1 MQIGATLLRGL
12 LTGITNQTT
21 KSSDENVASSQ
32 KKAAASDSGTLN
44 APLDALGSSSQS
56 ASWQEILKDYD
67 LSDITPQQFSKMLQ
81 RLRDANLIDDKDFA
95 SLSLVRSDLAEAGIE
110 SNESVDLLAF
120 YRRFIHRLQLA
131 ETQGASAES
140 ASASARLEQAQK
152 NLQWL
157 EKLTFLQS
165 ESQTDSWA

>member
-1 MQIGATLLRGL
+1 MQIGASLLRGL
-12 LTGITNQTT
+12 LTGVTNQTT
-21 KSSDENVASSQ
+21 KSSDETVATSE
-32 KKAAASDSGTLN
+32 KKAATSDSSTLS
-44 APLDALGSSSQS
+44 ALLDTLGSSSQS

-110 SNESVDLLAF
+110 SDESVDLLAF
-120 YRRFIHRLQLA
+120 YRRFIQRLQLT
-131 ETQGASAES
+131 ESQGESTES
-140 ASASARLEQAQK
+140 ASVSARLEQAQK

-157 EKLTFLQS
+157 EKLATLQS
-165 ESQTDSWA
+165 ESHTDSWA

>member
-32 KKAAASDSGTLN
+32 KKAATSDSGTLN
-44 APLDALGSSSQS
+44 ALLDVGSSSQ
-56 ASWQEILKDYD
+56 AVSWQEILKDYD

-120 YRRFIHRLQLA
+120 YRRFIHRLQMT
-131 ETQGASAES
+131 ESQDASTAS

-157 EKLTFLQS
+157 EKVTTLQS